1 MTNRKTGGRHFILE
15 PVNLSEASPA
25 FREFYEL
32 HFVDTILLYR
42 HEEDWSFA
50 FRLTPT
56 ELELARRL
64 VRANL
69 HLGQPYL
76 DSAAILNDREAIPEL
91 HRMLDQAG
99 TLTEKIQIARPLWVL
114 ERSPV
119 YPALVERLVRGKDA
133 ALKHH
138 HIFEILLL
146 GDERAIDHLYTMA
159 EDRDESV
166 RDLALFQLTGLANA
180 WKGTFW
186 NSESTKTPGLSYFQ
200 ERRGKPRFIRRM
212 LKELRQWHHARPL
225 DL

>member
-1 MTNRKTGGRHFILE
+1 VTHRKTSRELVLE

-25 FREFYEL
+25 FRELYEL
-32 HFVDTILLYR
+32 HFVDTILLQR
-42 HEEDWSFA
+42 SEADWGFA
-50 FRLTPT
+50 SRLTPA
-56 ELELARRL
+56 ELALARRL

-69 HLGQPYL
+69 HLGQVYL
-76 DSAAILNDREAIPEL
+76 DSAAVLNDREAIPEL
-91 HRMLDQAG
+91 HRMLDQAK

-114 ERSPV
+114 ERSPA
-119 YPALVERLVRGKDA
+119 YPALIERLVRGKDA
-133 ALKHH
+133 ALKQQ

-166 RDLALFQLTGLANA
+166 RDLALFHLTRLANA

-186 NSESTKTPGLSYFQ
+186 NSQSTKTPELSYFQ

-212 LKELRQWHHARPL
+212 LKELRRWHHARPL
-225 DL
+225 DI